1 MGMENTVAMYIR
13 ISLEDDDIQDGKEES
28 NSITNQ
34 RALLK
39 KYISGHEDFA
49 GASVKEF
56 LDDGYTGRNLDRPG
70 FQELIG
76 QCRTGKVG
84 CIVVKDLSRLGRNYV
99 EVGNLLEQVFPFLG
113 VRVVSVNDGYDS
125 AMLDGQTGGIDVV
138 FRNLVYSLYS
148 RDLSHKVK
156 SAVETRMKRGEYIGP
171 FAFFGYRKDPE
182 DIHKLVIDGEAAEL
196 NYA

>member
-1 MGMENTVAMYIR
+1 MGMENIVALYIR

-28 NSITNQ
+28 DSVTNQ
-34 RALLK
+34 RALLR

-99 EVGNLLEQVFPFLG
+99 EVGNLLEQDFPFLG
-113 VRVVSVNDGYDS
+113 GKGY
-125 AMLDGQTGGIDVV
+125 
-138 FRNLVYSLYS
+138 FC
-148 RDLSHKVK
+148 
-156 SAVETRMKRGEYIGP
+156 E
-171 FAFFGYRKDPE
+171 
-182 DIHKLVIDGEAAEL
+182 
-196 NYA
+196 